1 MQLEKLFALG
11 IEMGKKADP
20 RGMEAV
26 ESSLAK
32 NRKKYENADEEEKE
46 FFDTQCLTNPYAD
59 SRILNGDPDT
69 EIRKIL
75 VGIDMEAP
83 ELLLCDRLN
92 EKGAGID
99 MVLAHH
105 PEGSPYAALAAV
117 MDLQCGHMSR
127 FGVLPNV
134 AEAVMGERIGEVGRS
149 VAASNHQRARDCAR
163 LLGIPFA
170 CFHTP
175 ADNLVTDFLYKL
187 FEQEKPQTVGEAVKL
202 LKTIPEYGQSAVNNA
217 PPRILAGKEDSTLG
231 KIYVDFTGGT
241 SGSEKNYAR
250 LSAAGISTV
259 LAMHMSEK
267 HLEAAKK
274 EYMNVILAGHIS
286 SDSLGMNLFL
296 DALEKEGIEIV
307 PASGLIRV
315 SRVNNA

>member
-1 MQLEKLFALG
+1 MKLAELFELG
-11 IEMGKKADP
+11 IEMGKQADP

-26 ESSLAK
+26 NEELLK
-32 NRKKYENADEEEKE
+32 NEKKYAALSEEDKE
-46 FFDTQCLTNPYAD
+46 FFDTECLHNPYAD
-59 SRILNGDPDT
+59 SRILYGEGET
-69 EIRKIL
+69 EIKKIL
-75 VGIDMEAP
+75 CGIDMETP

-105 PEGSPYAALAAV
+105 PEGTPYAGLSKV
-117 MDLQCGHMSR
+117 MGLQCGHMER
-127 FGVLPNV
+127 YGVLPNV
-134 AEAVMGERIGEVGRS
+134 TESIMSERIGEVSRS
-149 VAASNHQRARDCAR
+149 VAASNHQRAKDAAA

-187 FEQEKPQTVGEAVKL
+187 FDEKKPATVGEAVKL
-202 LKTIPEYGQSAVNNA
+202 LLTVPEYRTSAINNA
-217 PPRILAGKEDSTLG
+217 PPRIIAGKEETPLG

-241 SGSEKNYAR
+241 SGSEKNYER

-259 LAMHMSEK
+259 LVMHMSEK

-296 DALEKEGIEIV
+296 DELACRGIEII

-315 SRVNNA
+315 ER

>member
-1 MQLEKLFALG
+1 MKLGELFALG
-11 IEMGKKADP
+11 IELGKNADP
-20 RGMEAV
+20 RGIDVV
-26 ESSLAK
+26 EKELNA
-32 NRKKYENADEEEKE
+32 NQEKYEKLSEEDKI
-46 FFDTQCLTNPYAD
+46 FFDKESFSNPYAD
-59 SRILNGDPDT
+59 SRILYGDSET
-69 EIRKIL
+69 EISKLIA
-75 VGIDMEAP
+75 GIDMEAP

-105 PEGSPYAALAAV
+105 PEGTPYAALAKV
-117 MDLQCGHMSR
+117 MDLQCGHMEH
-127 FGVLPNV
+127 FGVLPNI
-134 AEAVMGERIGEVGRS
+134 AEAIMGERIGEVSRS
-149 VAASNHQRARDCAR
+149 VAASNHQRAVDAAR
-163 LLGIPFA
+163 LLDIPFA

-187 FEQEKPQTVGEAVKL
+187 FEEKQPATVGDAVKL
-202 LKTIPEYGQSAVNNA
+202 LKEVPEYRQSAINNA
-217 PPRILAGKEDSTLG
+217 PPRILAGKEDTPLG

-241 SGSEKNYAR
+241 SGSDKNYAK

-296 DALEKEGIEIV
+296 DELEKRGVEIV
-307 PASGLIRV
+307 PASGLIRI
-315 SRVNNA
+315 SRVLK